1 MNVSV
6 HMVKVYLGVFVS
18 CAYVLCVSVSVCMHI
33 SVCVCVCVCTAA
45 QMFLEGRELM
55 RMTHPQRR
63 PKGQSLQ

>member
-33 SVCVCVCVCTAA
+33 SVCVCVCVCL
-45 QMFLEGRELM
+45 FYGV
-55 RMTHPQRR
+55 
-63 PKGQSLQ
+63 SFICSNVV

>member
-33 SVCVCVCVCTAA
+33 SVCVCTVWD
-45 QMFLEGRELM
+45 
-55 RMTHPQRR
+55 
-63 PKGQSLQ
+63 SLVLVVP